1 MNDQNNPDVKSLK
14 DINMTAKG
22 PDMFG
27 IVTIELSQPVKLIED
42 FNVNIFR
49 DINPSNL
56 HLEIIPALFRDEHEG
71 FNPDSIKMNWTIS
84 NQTNLTA
91 GIIKI

>member
-1 MNDQNNPDVKSLK
+1 MKV
-14 DINMTAKG
+14 TG

-27 IVTIELSQPVKLIED
+27 ILTIELAQPVRTIEN
-42 FNVNIFR
+42 FEINIFR
-49 DINPSNL
+49 DMNPSNL
-56 HLEIIPALFRDEHEG
+56 QLKIIPALFRDEYEG

>member
-1 MNDQNNPDVKSLK
+1 
-14 DINMTAKG
+14 MTITG
-22 PDMFG
+22 PDMFA
-27 IVTIELSQPVKLIED
+27 IVTIELAQPVKTID
-42 FNVNIFR
+42 GYDINIFR

-56 HLEIIPALFRDEHEG
+56 ILEIIPALLRDKFEG
-71 FNPDSIKMNWTIS
+71 FNPDFIRMNWTIS

>member
-1 MNDQNNPDVKSLK
+1 
-14 DINMTAKG
+14 
-22 PDMFG
+22 MFG
-27 IVTIELSQPVKLIED
+27 IITIESEKPLRIIEGFD
-42 FNVNIFR
+42 IDIFR

-56 HLEIIPALFRDEHEG
+56 HLEIIPALSRNYYEG

>member
-1 MNDQNNPDVKSLK
+1 
-14 DINMTAKG
+14 
-22 PDMFG
+22 MFG
-27 IVTIELSQPVKLIED
+27 MLTIESDKPLITAEGFD
-42 FNVNIFR
+42 IDIFR

-56 HLEIIPALFRDEHEG
+56 HLEIIPALSRDKFEG
-71 FNPDSIKMNWTIS
+71 FNPNSIKLNWTIS

>member
-1 MNDQNNPDVKSLK
+1 MKV
-14 DINMTAKG
+14 TG

-27 IVTIELSQPVKLIED
+27 IVTIELDQPVRTIEN
-42 FNVNIFR
+42 FEINIFR
-49 DINPSNL
+49 DMNPSNL
-56 HLEIIPALFRDEHEG
+56 QLKIIPALLWDEYEG